1 MVAIFKIVSQK
12 YQLIR
17 FDQRGNG
24 LSDWEV
30 ENISEDSMIAD
41 MQAIV
46 DSTKISDFSIFGMSQ
61 GCAFA
66 IRYAIEHTDQV
77 RCLILFGG
85 YIVGRLKRDSDEGKN
100 RHDIGMKIIE
110 SGWGSNT
117 PIYRNVFTSAILPD
131 ALSKNLAVLMNC
143 NAYVQILRMRC
154 VSKK

>member
-1 MVAIFKIVSQK
+1 
-12 YQLIR
+12 
-17 FDQRGNG
+17 
-24 LSDWEV
+24 
-30 ENISEDSMIAD
+30 MIAD
-41 MQAIV
+41 MQAVV

-85 YIVGRLKRDSDEGKN
+85 YIFGRLKWNSDEGKN

>member
-46 DSTKISDFSIFGMSQ
+46 DSTKISDFYIFGRS
-61 GCAFA
+61 
-66 IRYAIEHTDQV
+66 
-77 RCLILFGG
+77 
-85 YIVGRLKRDSDEGKN
+85 KWNSDEGKN

>member
-1 MVAIFKIVSQK
+1 MVAIFEIVSQK

-41 MQAIV
+41 MQAVV

-85 YIVGRLKRDSDEGKN
+85 YIFGRLKWNSDEGKN

-110 SGWGSNT
+110 SGWG
-117 PIYRNVFTSAILPD
+117 R
-131 ALSKNLAVLMNC
+131 
-143 NAYVQILRMRC
+143 ILRFIGTFLLVQFFLTPQARIWQF
-154 VSKK
+154 